1 MAQCAD
7 MDLDWFRFLAQDD
20 KREGNGKKSSSAA
33 ALKNTPLV
41 RCKDVRTVCG
51 ADWPQTKY
59 YVYFTDHQLR
69 DRLPHNRV
77 VAVMPSR
84 LH

>member
-1 MAQCAD
+1 MERSPLLQQ
-7 MDLDWFRFLAQDD
+7 L
-20 KREGNGKKSSSAA
+20 KRTHLWSVGK
-33 ALKNTPLV
+33 P